1 MCPKSRSLRPSQG
14 PGLEPPELSSR
25 TSYEHTAAQK
35 PRFSR
40 PTIGLC
46 CRRSS
51 AGPPFVEHGG
61 VPAPWL
67 HPRSALR
74 RSQNRTL
81 IRPSLLA
88 AQAEAAECQR
98 PRHGE
103 SQVRQQ
109 APYVACGTAEA
120 PLNSAGTD
128 VGCGS
133 LADGHHSHQKLGG
146 KPRSVTAFG
155 RDGPLESSSLG
166 TYIAAREGLTAP
178 APLRWTAPWGTQWGQ
193 TDGREALGPGLSGR
207 GGGSP
212 FGRASGFGLGPF
224 QPTILPFGACG
235 CPWGASGPIP
245 PLRRALGRALFTGGP
260 YDSYLVDS
268 ASSHM
273 LVSKIKPC
281 MSKYKQLYCETAN
294 GSLNQLSFI

>member
-46 CRRSS
+46 CQRSS

-166 TYIAAREGLTAP
+166 THIAARKGFRP
-178 APLRWTAPWGTQWGQ
+178 QRPCG
-193 TDGREALGPGLSGR
+193 GRPPGELSGGKRMAARPSSPGLLAGAR
-207 GGGSP
+207 FP
-212 FGRASGFGLGPF
+212 LGRAFWVSARSLF
-224 QPTILPFGACG
+224 QPTILPFGVCG
-235 CPWGASGPIP
+235 RP
-245 PLRRALGRALFTGGP
+245 RALPSKLGRALFAGGP
-260 YDSYLVDS
+260 HDSYLVDS

>member
-1 MCPKSRSLRPSQG
+1 M
-14 PGLEPPELSSR
+14 EPPVSSR
-25 TSYEHTAAQK
+25 TSTRAHGRAEGRFLSRDRSLDCAAEAVRDRRSLDTAAC
-35 PRFSR
+35 PFRGR
-40 PTIGLC
+40 TRAPPLGGAETD
-46 CRRSS
+46 RSS
-51 AGPPFVEHGG
+51 GPLSP
-61 VPAPWL
+61 
-67 HPRSALR
+67 PRRRKSLNASAR
-74 RSQNRTL
+74 VTGRV
-81 IRPSLLA
+81 
-88 AQAEAAECQR
+88 
-98 PRHGE
+98 
-103 SQVRQQ
+103 QVRQQ
-109 APYVACGTAEA
+109 APYVARGTAEA

-294 GSLNQLSFI
+294 GSLNQL